1 VSEGLPRSIDNA
13 DVLLDAL
20 TVGAHDRHEL
30 AAVRVLAAG
39 SFLVRGDFQ
48 DLALVVEHL
57 RCRVLW
63 QRVRDCLDRS
73 SIPLSGDERRL
84 LRIALSLTGRHAV
97 DLSEALGRLDPGL
110 APAVL
115 GALATAIPST
125 EDGA

>member
-1 VSEGLPRSIDNA
+1 MSLDLPRSIDNA

-39 SFLVRGDFQ
+39 SFLSRGDFQ
-48 DLALVVEHL
+48 DLAIIVDHL

-63 QRVRDCLDRS
+63 RRVHDCLTFS

-84 LRIALSLTGRHAV
+84 LCIALSLTGRHAV
-97 DLSEALGRLDPGL
+97 DLSEVLGRLDPGL

-125 EDGA
+125 EETP